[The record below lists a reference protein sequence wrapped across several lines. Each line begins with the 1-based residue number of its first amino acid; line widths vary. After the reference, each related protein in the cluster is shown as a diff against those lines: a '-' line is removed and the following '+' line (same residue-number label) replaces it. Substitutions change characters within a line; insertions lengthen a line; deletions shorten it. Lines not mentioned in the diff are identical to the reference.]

1 MDENY
6 KEDKDDGKE
15 NLLSGLTIQK
25 VSERIDNLI
34 ETENMKE
41 LVILKDRMLKYK
53 KEIEDKINL
62 KIPIEHEVFKQHL
75 YGQLEKNL
83 LFAIYIKNNDMRA
96 DKIRQVYRWYCDKM
110 EKWKSLDKIK
120 YRTDKNVDEKYKPEE
135 IHSDDI
141 IIKDDEYELREFKL
155 HRTDIPGLEPPKE
168 RLRDYKTKQIKPTKK
183 FRKDEKVMENLRFNL
198 DRFHGRVG
206 SANNMIQLK
215 QPINYY
221 GKTGSLW
228 NNPSQVA
235 MNNENRPLNP
245 KREIKSAYAFNRPEC
260 DLKQLNIEK
269 EIHHAKN
276 IEIREKR
283 SQEEI
288 KLFMDE
294 AAMAKAK
301 YKEKRET
308 KFSIDNIIKEYEK
321 TFKVDKSTEQLINE
335 QIKNAENSENNKLSE
350 FKNSNNNYSQMQ
362 YDQIDMKKISPKFP
376 NCYTNVNNKVI
387 FTGVE
392 NTQDLIAQK
401 DANNQKEQNANSNND
416 KKNNNDNN
424 IDENLEENKKQVDLK
439 ELIIDKQEIK
449 NENVSLKPSKSE
461 IFAKL
466 KDEQEK
472 TNKFKYDT
480 VAFEVVHNPVLKTR
494 IQSAKMCNVKEID
507 PKKLRYTEYCIPLSA
522 YDEVNYKSYTE
533 KFTKPKP
540 KYTRPKTASE
550 FAIRNFKKYENNY
563 LALRQEMTKYY
574 DQEKDKMNKLLYD
587 KIDKQESEET
597 SLPNVH
603 QGRGKSVGRTA
614 SAAINEKKKEGLMF
628 NSTFDQM
635 FERPIEGPPRS
646 IYYLPQPGKI
656 LMKKPPPIKT
666 KKGKKKKKKKK

>member
-15 NLLSGLTIQK
+15 NLLNGLTIQK
-25 VSERIDNLI
+25 VSERIDHLI

-41 LVILKDRMLKYK
+41 LVILKERMLKYK
-53 KEIEDKINL
+53 KEIEEKINL
-62 KIPIEHEVFKQHL
+62 KKPIEHEVFKENL

-83 LFAIYIKNNDMRA
+83 LYAIYIHNNDMRS

-135 IHSDDI
+135 LRSDEI
-141 IIKDDEYELREFKL
+141 IIKDDEYELKEFRL

-168 RLRDYKTKQIKPTKK
+168 RLQAYKTKQIRPTKK
-183 FRKDEKVMENLRFNL
+183 FRKDEKVMQDLRFNL

-221 GKTGSLW
+221 NKTGSLW

-235 MNNENRPLNP
+235 INIENKPLNP

-288 KLFMDE
+288 KIFMDE

-335 QIKNAENSENNKLSE
+335 QLKNAENSENNKLTE
-350 FKNSNNNYSQMQ
+350 FKNLNNNYSQMQ
-362 YDQIDMKKISPKFP
+362 NNNQIDMKKISPKFP
-376 NCYTNVNNKVI
+376 NCYTNVNNKVV
-387 FTGVE
+387 FTAVE

-401 DANNQKEQNANSNND
+401 EANNLKEQQNQNSNNN
-416 KKNNNDNN
+416 KNNNDTN
-424 IDENLEENKKQVDLK
+424 INPEEEKKKEVDIK

-461 IFAKL
+461 IFDKL
-466 KDEQEK
+466 KNEEEN
-472 TNKFKYDT
+472 TNKLKYDSL
-480 VAFEVVHNPVLKTR
+480 AFEVVHNPVLKTR

-507 PKKLRYTEYCIPLSA
+507 PKKLRYTDYCIPLSA

-533 KFTKPKP
+533 KFTRPKQ
-540 KYTRPKTASE
+540 KLTRPKTASE

-574 DQEKDKMNKLLYD
+574 DQEKDKMNKLLYE
-587 KIDKQESEET
+587 KIDKQDNEESVN
-597 SLPNVH
+597 LPNVH
-603 QGRGKSVGRTA
+603 QGRGKSVGRLA
-614 SAAINEKKKEGLMF
+614 SAALNVKKDGLMF
-628 NSTFDQM
+628 NNTFEQM